1 MDRRNGGDPLAP
13 PRPPK
18 SLPRVHRPRA
28 PEPTIMSATVA
39 ANNNNNQSTASNN
52 ANTTTI
58 STTTNRS
65 LNNVPQLSPKPR
77 NLSSSS
83 SPARNISSNISS
95 SIPPPLPP
103 APQIVPLT
111 PLSRS
116 NSHNHHHQPTTHHH
130 LPSSN
135 TNSNSVAQPAS
146 TFSRRR
152 PPAALPSISIPSIL
166 GPSIDTTASNTTTT
180 SATSP
185 VTLAAPRPENERLT
199 NEYVDT
205 PFSRLSPASN
215 HQRHQPN
222 AVGPATTPGTAT
234 SPVVLHPANIPEQ
247 HRQLSVSHTNNRL
260 HSPSAN
266 SSSNST
272 TVSTLGKPIGSTATT
287 TTLHGSSRNF
297 NNNSINTRPNQLPL
311 GQTTATSTT
320 TTTTRTTTTSA
331 TGTPL
336 SAGGSP
342 TIQSALPITKQPVS
356 NAFSKDPPTAGL
368 HELDIDLHPSHGDL
382 LNSVTCPQCKKCR
395 CEGCQRPRQLPS
407 RWLCDN
413 TCLCS
418 AETIIDY
425 ASCLCCVKALYYHC
439 AKDPELE
446 RENDTISDPCSCLPH
461 KRTARWG
468 CLGALSLA
476 LPCLWCYWPMR
487 GCVALCAKCYAKHSR
502 HGCRCQTQNGS
513 SITGSILTGGSRGG
527 GGNGLIGGG
536 QGGNGNVDH
545 HSHGN
550 TISSK
555 FSAVNSTSPFGK
567 GHHHHH
573 HHHHH
578 NNSHHHHHHSDLTPE
593 KRLLDSSPEY

>member
-39 ANNNNNQSTASNN
+39 ASNNHNNQSTANS
-52 ANTTTI
+52 AKTTI

-83 SPARNISSNISS
+83 SPARNISSNISLS
-95 SIPPPLPP
+95 NPPPLPP
-103 APQIVPLT
+103 APQIEPLT
-111 PLSRS
+111 PLHTRS
-116 NSHNHHHQPTTHHH
+116 NSSSHRHPHQHTTHNH
-130 LPSSN
+130 LSSSN
-135 TNSNSVAQPAS
+135 TSNNSLAQPAS
-146 TFSRRR
+146 TFSRQR

-166 GPSIDTTASNTTTT
+166 NPSIDTTGSNTA

-205 PFSRLSPASN
+205 PFSRLSPATN
-215 HQRHQPN
+215 HQRQQQH
-222 AVGPATTPGTAT
+222 AVGSTTPTRTAT
-234 SPVVLHPANIPEQ
+234 SPVLSSSVNSPATQ
-247 HRQLSVSHTNNRL
+247 HRQLSVSQTNNDRL
-260 HSPSAN
+260 HSPSTI

-287 TTLHGSSRNF
+287 TTLHGGSRNF
-297 NNNSINTRPNQLPL
+297 NNNTINTRPNILPL
-311 GQTTATSTT
+311 GQTTTAAST
-320 TTTTRTTTTSA
+320 
-331 TGTPL
+331 TPL

-342 TIQSALPITKQPVS
+342 TIQSTLPITKQPVS
-356 NAFSKDPPTAGL
+356 NAFSKDPPAAGL
-368 HELDIDLHPSHGDL
+368 HELDIDLHPA
-382 LNSVTCPQCKKCR
+382 NSITCPQCKKCR
-395 CEGCQRPRQLPS
+395 CEECQRPRQLPS

-418 AETIIDY
+418 AETVIDY
-425 ASCLCCVKALYYHC
+425 ASCFCCVKALYYHC
-439 AKDPELE
+439 AKDHELE
-446 RENDTISDPCSCLPH
+446 RESDTISCADDPCSCLPH
-461 KRTARWG
+461 KRTTRWG
-468 CLGALSLA
+468 WLGALSLA

-487 GCVALCAKCYAKHSR
+487 GCVALGAKCYAKHSR
-502 HGCRCQTQNGS
+502 HGCRCQPQSGGS
-513 SITGSILTGGSRGG
+513 LAGSILGGTAYGGG
-527 GGNGLIGGG
+527 GGNNHHNGP
-536 QGGNGNVDH
+536 QSGGNDIADH
-545 HSHGN
+545 HHSN

-555 FSAVNSTSPFGK
+555 FTAVNSTSPFGK
-567 GHHHHH
+567 GHHH
-573 HHHHH
+573 
-578 NNSHHHHHHSDLTPE
+578 HHHHHHSDLTPE